1 MGVPYFLSAQ
11 LDGQARQGGKPS
23 GFEVFEG
30 GVGLALNVAVWVTA
44 FILELHLSIY
54 ELNVDGTNSST
65 LQRAAMVTLAIAAG
79 TIMLFTLIGICND
92 HSFSSTV
99 DDDAKF
105 LPPFASSLISGNL
118 KSSTVF
124 SILLILSQVLLAPG
138 TEANNFV
145 LELLVA
151 QVSLKLFGTSLAM
164 NNQRLKGYAQTET
177 VFAVA

>member
-54 ELNVDGTNSST
+54 EFDGLTNSST

-138 TEANNFV
+138 TEANNFI